1 MISSLVV
8 MSVGNLAQAAAI
20 HEVAL
25 ALAFVTGGTLL
36 IYLVWL
42 LVVQWREGRIE
53 RRKAIKEGTAS
64 EEDARLDKKSALVLF
79 GILGV
84 YLVIVL
90 VVAPLATKSS

>member
-1 MISSLVV
+1 MISMRL
-8 MSVGNLAQAAAI
+8 
-20 HEVAL
+20 
-25 ALAFVTGGTLL
+25 
-36 IYLVWL
+36 YLFWYSE
-42 LVVQWREGRIE
+42 WREGRIE

-90 VVAPLATKSS
+90 VVAPLAAKSS